1 MDHLIVER
9 QGRVL
14 SLKLNRPERRNAM
27 TAEMYS
33 QLADQLEA
41 ANSDPDIR
49 AICLSG
55 EGKGFCAGNDL
66 GDFMA
71 AGGLEGNPPVVRFL
85 RVLSSCEVPLVA
97 AVHGAAVG
105 IGTTAL
111 LHCDLVYA
119 APTTRFSLPFVN
131 LGLAPEAA
139 SSLVLPRIMGH
150 VRAAELILLGEPFSA
165 EKALAYGLIN
175 EVVEEEA
182 VLERA
187 LAAAKSLAAKPP
199 QSLRISR
206 ALLKRASQAEVAE
219 AMEEELGHFGALLK
233 GPEAKEAFAAFFEK
247 RAPNF
252 DNLS

>member
-1 MDHLIVER
+1 MEHLIVE
-9 QGRVL
+9 QTGRVL
-14 SLKLNRPERRNAM
+14 CLKLNRPERRNAM
-27 TAEMYS
+27 TAAMYS

-41 ANSDPDIR
+41 ANSDPEIR

-71 AGGLEGNPPVVRFL
+71 AGGLEGDPPVVRFL
-85 RVLSSCEVPLVA
+85 RLLSSCEVPLVA

-119 APTTRFSLPFVN
+119 APSTRFSLPFVN

-139 SSLVLPRIMGH
+139 SSLLLPRIMGH

-165 EKALAYGLIN
+165 SKALQYGLIN
-175 EVVEEEA
+175 EVVEEA
-182 VLERA
+182 DLFARA
-187 LAAAKSLAAKPP
+187 LAAAQSLASKPP
-199 QSLRISR
+199 ESLRISR
-206 ALLKRASQAEVAE
+206 SLLKRASQAEVQD
-219 AMEEELGHFGALLK
+219 AMEQELQLFGALLQ
-233 GPEAKEAFAAFFEK
+233 GPEAKEAFTAFFEK